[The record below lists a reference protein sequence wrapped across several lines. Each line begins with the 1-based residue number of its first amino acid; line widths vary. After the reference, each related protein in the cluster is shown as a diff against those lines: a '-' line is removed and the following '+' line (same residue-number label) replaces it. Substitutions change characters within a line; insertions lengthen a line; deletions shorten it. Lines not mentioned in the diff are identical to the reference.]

1 MDDPEDE
8 PNRNLRFL
16 VKWQSYSHI
25 HDTWETF
32 EYLRRFKGFKRVE
45 NYIKSV
51 FNVQQSILSN
61 PNTSREDLEALQI
74 EKERQADQL
83 EGYKQVERI
92 VSQRNAPANA
102 DIDHDHRTLHFLSQT
117 YASTLTKSKIVFFF
131 LQSNISVNGED

>member
-45 NYIKSV
+45 NYIKAV

-102 DIDHDHRTLHFLSQT
+102 DIDHDHRKFLSFFIS
-117 YASTLTKSKIVFFF
+117 YFSASLIKKIIF
-131 LQSNISVNGED
+131 QSNISVNGED